1 MGTDGERTM
10 ENKLENSEIN
20 AVSPEH
26 LLVVFSRGRI
36 MLWMGVAVLIHVVVI
51 GVTSVGYIRD
61 QWIDPEGAK
70 ARKEAA
76 AAALEAEKAKL
87 APPVRPA
94 TSAASTNNQASAVP
108 APLPVTNAPAAVDE
122 TAQLAARRD
131 TKVVKRITEAASSNE
146 IPQKP
151 DLGILLEDTNPR

>member
-1 MGTDGERTM
+1 M
-10 ENKLENSEIN
+10 ENKLENPEIN
-20 AVSPEH
+20 AVSPEQ

-36 MLWMGVAVLIHVVVI
+36 LLWMGVAVLIHVGVI

-61 QWIDPEGAK
+61 HWIDPEGAK
-70 ARKEAA
+70 ARKETV
-76 AAALEAEKAKL
+76 AAALEAEKARM
-87 APPVRPA
+87 APAVRPA
-94 TSAASTNNQASAVP
+94 PPAASAVAATNSPASVP
-108 APLPVTNAPAAVDE
+108 APAAATNAPGATAGDE
-122 TAQLAARRD
+122 AAQLAARRG